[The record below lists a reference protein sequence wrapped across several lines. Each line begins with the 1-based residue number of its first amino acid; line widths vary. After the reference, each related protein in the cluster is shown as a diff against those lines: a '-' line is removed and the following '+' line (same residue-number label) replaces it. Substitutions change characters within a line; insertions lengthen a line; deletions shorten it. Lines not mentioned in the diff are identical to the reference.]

1 MDFISFH
8 FFEEIKKKKI
18 LYGILSNPLNF
29 FFFFLG
35 DMIHEKFKK
44 TEKMLKKCHYLQQ
57 LESHFWPEKHLNLV
71 FSIPI
76 KVVEN

>member
-1 MDFISFH
+1 MVSYLLFRK
-8 FFEEIKKKKI
+8 FF
-18 LYGILSNPLNF
+18 
-29 FFFFLG
+29 G

-76 KVVEN
+76 KVV